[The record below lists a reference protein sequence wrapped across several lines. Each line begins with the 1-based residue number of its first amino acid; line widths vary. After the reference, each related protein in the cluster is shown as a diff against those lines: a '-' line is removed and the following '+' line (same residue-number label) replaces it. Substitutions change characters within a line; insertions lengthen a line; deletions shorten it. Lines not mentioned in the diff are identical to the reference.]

1 MGDKWSWW
9 DLNPRLPP
17 CKGGALPL
25 SYSPKVLEADLKVI
39 VTAVGML
46 CNPGRNSAKLSEG
59 SLQFL
64 GGGGSAMEL
73 GIVLHEADPLA
84 LDGMG
89 DDAGWLCAD

>member
-1 MGDKWSWW
+1 
-9 DLNPRLPP
+9 
-17 CKGGALPL
+17 
-25 SYSPKVLEADLKVI
+25 
-39 VTAVGML
+39 VGML